1 MRILLLLPLLAASL
15 SLAEGVMVC
24 YFGSWAVY
32 RQGLGKFDVEDI
44 DPKICTHAIFGFAGL
59 SSDSSIRVLDPWNE
73 LCDNYG
79 KCAYDRFTALKQQNA
94 NMKAILAVG
103 GWNEGS
109 AKYSTMAADPARRN
123 KFITSSIALLK
134 KHGFDGLDMDWEY
147 PTQRGGNPEDY
158 DNFVILLAELKAAL
172 SAEGMILTAAVSA
185 GKGTIDPAYNIPEMS
200 KSLDLINVMTY
211 DMHGAW
217 DDYTHHQSGLYAHP
231 LDEGDNLYFN
241 VDFAIRYWI
250 EKGAR
255 PDQMALGIPLYGRC
269 WTLASQQ
276 DTGYY
281 APAHQPGAAGDWT
294 RSPGMLGYNEICYM
308 QSTQDWTVVN
318 DPAMNEPYTY
328 YFPMNNIW
336 CSYDH
341 EASVITK
348 AKYAKDMGLAGT
360 MVWSVE
366 TDDFR
371 GLCHSR
377 TFNLIKTMVEA
388 FGGGTITEP
397 PTLPPQSTTTRDPS
411 LPTVPPT
418 TTTTY
423 KPPPPGEHCSQ
434 PGLNPDPI
442 DCTHYYLCSISVTGG
457 YDELEQVCPEGT
469 LYNPQS
475 FICDW
480 RDSVCHLGDVCPND
494 C

>member
-1 MRILLLLPLLAASL
+1 MRLLLLLPLVAASL
-15 SLAEGVMVC
+15 SLSEGVMVC

-44 DPKICTHAIFGFAGL
+44 DPKICTHIIFGFAGL
-59 SSDSSIRVLDPWNE
+59 AHDSSIRVLDPWNE

-94 NMKAILAVG
+94 NLKAILAVG

-109 AKYSTMAADPARRN
+109 PKYSKMAADPVLRN
-123 KFITSSIALLK
+123 RFITSSIELLK

-147 PTQRGGNPEDY
+147 PTQRGGSPDDY
-158 DNFVILLAELKAAL
+158 DNFVILMAELNQAL
-172 SAEGMILTAAVSA
+172 HAEGMLLTAAVSA
-185 GKGTIDPAYNIPEMS
+185 GKATIDPAYNVPELS

-211 DMHGAW
+211 DLHGAW

-231 LDEGDNLYFN
+231 LDEGDNAFLN
-241 VDFAIRYWI
+241 VDFAISYWI

-255 PDQMALGIPLYGRC
+255 PGQIALGIPLYGRC

-276 DTGYY
+276 ETGYY

-308 QSTQDWTVVN
+308 QTTQDWTVVD

-341 EASVITK
+341 AASVAIK
-348 AKYAKDMGLAGT
+348 AEYAKSKGLAGT

-371 GLCHSR
+371 GLCHNR
-377 TFNLIKTMVEA
+377 KYHLIKTMVEV
-388 FGGGTITEP
+388 FGGGSITEP
-397 PTLPPQSTTTRDPS
+397 PPLPTTTRDPNE
-411 LPTVPPT
+411 PT
-418 TTTTY
+418 TTTRA
-423 KPPPPGEHCSQ
+423 PPPPGVHCTQ
-434 PGLNPDPI
+434 PGLNPDPL
-442 DCTHYYLCSISVTGG
+442 DCTHYYLCSLNTSGG
-457 YDELEQVCPEGT
+457 YNEKEEVCPEGT

-475 FICDW
+475 YYCDW
-480 RDSVCHLGDVCPND
+480 ASSVCHLGEDVCPND